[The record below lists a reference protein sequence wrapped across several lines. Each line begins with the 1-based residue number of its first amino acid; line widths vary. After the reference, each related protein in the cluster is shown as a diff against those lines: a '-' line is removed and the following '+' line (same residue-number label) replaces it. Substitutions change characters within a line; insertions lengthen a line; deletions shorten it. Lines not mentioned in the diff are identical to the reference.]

1 MKNILG
7 IDYGTKRIGLATN
20 VGSFAEPLTI
30 LPNQIDQDNPIIS
43 TETLDKLLEI
53 LESRKIDQI
62 VLGISEKEMAEKIKD
77 FAAILSEKVAIPLDL
92 MDETLSSQE
101 VSRKMKEANFS
112 LKKRKGH
119 IDHYAA
125 ALILEE
131 WLDLC
136 YT

>member
-1 MKNILG
+1 MKILG

-20 VGSFAEPLTI
+20 IGSFAEPLTI
-30 LPNQIDQDNPIIS
+30 LPNKIDQDHPIVAE
-43 TETLDKLLEI
+43 ETLVKLLEI
-53 LESRKIDQI
+53 LEDRQIEQI
-62 VLGISEKEMAEKIKD
+62 VLGISEQEMAEKIKD
-77 FAAILSEKVAIPLDL
+77 FAVILEEKIKIPLDL

-101 VSRKMKEANFS
+101 VSRKMKEAKFS

-131 WLDLC
+131 WLDMC

>member
-7 IDYGTKRIGLATN
+7 IDYGTKRIGLAVN
-20 VGSFAEPLTI
+20 IGSFAEPLTI
-30 LPNQIDQDNPIIS
+30 LPNQTDQKNPVVS
-43 TETLDKLLEI
+43 EETLDKLLEI

-62 VLGISEKEMAEKIKD
+62 VLGISEKEMAEKIKE
-77 FAAILSEKVAIPLDL
+77 FALILGEKTDIPLDL

-101 VSRKMKEANFS
+101 VSQKMKEAKFS
-112 LKKRKGH
+112 LKKRKGP

>member
-1 MKNILG
+1 MKKILG
-7 IDYGTKRIGLATN
+7 IDYGTKRIGLAVN
-20 VGSFAEPLTI
+20 IGSFAEPLTI
-30 LPNQIDQDNPIIS
+30 LPNKTDQDSPVVSI
-43 TETLDKLLEI
+43 ETLDKLLEI
-53 LESRKIDQI
+53 LESRQIEQI

-77 FAAILSEKVAIPLDL
+77 FAAILETKTDIPLDL

-112 LKKRKGH
+112 LKKRKGP

-131 WLDLC
+131 WLDVC